1 MTTTQ
6 NRIVELLEKFPFL
19 TVISYCGNEYVG
31 IVQNTDATTITFYDF
46 QIIPTDDLKVYFLK
60 LGEQWWWES
69 NRMLPINIF
78 IKGEMTHYQIY
89 LKTFS
94 LKETQIMAGPVV
106 SLNDFFKKRIKRR
119 NIQLVR
125 RVGAK
130 PSIM

>member
-19 TVISYCGNEYVG
+19 TVISYCGIEYVG
-31 IVQNTDATTITFYDF
+31 IVQNSDAQTISFYDF
-46 QIIPTDDLKVYFLK
+46 QSIPSDDLKVYFLK

-78 IKGEMTHYQIY
+78 IKGEMEGYKVF

-94 LKETQIMAGPVV
+94 LKETQILAGPVV

-130 PSIM
+130 NPTA

>member
-31 IVQNTDATTITFYDF
+31 IVQNTDATTISFYDF

-78 IKGEMTHYQIY
+78 IKGEMAHYKIY

-125 RVGAK
+125 RIGAK
-130 PSIM
+130 PSIT

>member
-19 TVISYCGNEYVG
+19 TVISYCGSEYVG
-31 IVQNTDATTITFYDF
+31 IVQNTDATTISFYDF

-78 IKGEMTHYQIY
+78 IKGEMAHYKIY

-130 PSIM
+130 PIIT

>member
-1 MTTTQ
+1 MTKTQ
-6 NRIVELLEKFPFL
+6 NRIVELLDKFPFL
-19 TVISYCGNEYVG
+19 TVISYCGIEYVG
-31 IVQNTDATTITFYDF
+31 IVQNTDSQTITFYDF
-46 QIIPTDDLKVYFLK
+46 QSIPSDDLKVYFLK

-78 IKGEMTHYQIY
+78 IKGEMEHYKGV
-89 LKTFS
+89 LRTFS
-94 LKETQIMAGPVV
+94 LKETQILAGPVV

-130 PSIM
+130 TSS

>member
-78 IKGEMTHYQIY
+78 IKGEMAHYKIY

-130 PSIM
+130 PIIT

>member
-31 IVQNTDATTITFYDF
+31 IVQNTDATTISFYDF

-78 IKGEMTHYQIY
+78 IKGEMAHYKIY

-130 PSIM
+130 PSIT